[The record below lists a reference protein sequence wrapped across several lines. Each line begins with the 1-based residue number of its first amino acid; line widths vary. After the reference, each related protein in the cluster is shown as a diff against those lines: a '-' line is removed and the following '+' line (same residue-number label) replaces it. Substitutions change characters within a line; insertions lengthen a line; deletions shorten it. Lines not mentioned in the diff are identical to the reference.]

1 MFDRFK
7 RPLSV
12 IAAIA
17 LAAPLCIACD
27 DDNDNKSTTTN
38 FETRKVS
45 DTETIQCSPL
55 APGQDKDLSIQDEK
69 SVIDYLVNIC
79 SLSTFFKNSD
89 TYLNSPQKVGSPCF
103 CYGEDCDEAGYER
116 PEQGKI
122 IGCDNVQPIGKAVPI
137 CLRSSRLEL
146 VKPELYFPNGMCAVA
161 ISKCTPLDDSR
172 YICGFAKFGSV
183 YTKDADGRLSADEAV
198 VDEEINKFIEA
209 DCPDGTVMAEF
220 EMHISVKIG
229 EERKAK
235 LHVVGCFPGCHSDAD
250 CRTGEYDYIL
260 QEPGGLHCIT
270 ADPNPTTQ
278 EKAKLCFDERT
289 VAESKIS
296 EHGIQT
302 IKAYGFAAE

>member
-27 DDNDNKSTTTN
+27 DDNDNKSTTT
-38 FETRKVS
+38 FETKKVS

-55 APGQDKDLSIQDEK
+55 SAGEEKDLSIQDEK
-69 SVIDYLVNIC
+69 SIIDYLVRIC
-79 SLSTFFKNSD
+79 SLSTFFQKSD
-89 TYLNSPQKVGSPCF
+89 VYLNSPQTIGSPCF
-103 CYGEDCDEAGYER
+103 CYGEDCEEAGYER

-122 IGCDNVQPIGKAVPI
+122 YGCNNVQPIGKAVPI

-161 ISKCTPLDDSR
+161 ISKCTPLDDSK

-183 YTKDADGRLSADEAV
+183 YTKDRDGRLVGDENADA
-198 VDEEINKFIEA
+198 EIENFIAA

-220 EMHISVKIG
+220 EMNISVKIY

-235 LHVVGCFPGCHSDAD
+235 LHVVGCFPGCHSDSD

-260 QEPGGLHCIT
+260 QEAGGLHCMT
-270 ADPNPTTQ
+270 AGENPTTG
-278 EKAKLCFDERT
+278 EKANVCFDERT
-289 VAESKIS
+289 VVDSSI
-296 EHGIQT
+296 GIRT